1 MPMNYLAHRDGTFLL
16 WSAGWNMSS
25 LGGKNGKFKGDGD
38 IVWNQP
44 VPMKEKP
51 KGGKIP

>member
-1 MPMNYLAHRDGTFLL
+1 MNYSAHSDGTFLL

-25 LGGKNGKFKGDGD
+25 LGGKTGEFKGDGD